1 MSKTLNRPMF
11 RRGGQVKSRGTG
23 IVANLQY
30 NQGGRVGYQSGQ
42 LVTGGELL
50 SKAQQGF
57 SSPFLQ
63 DLSKLAGSVGR
74 AGYKTISD
82 IYGFGAVPSTYLFG
96 KDVIPQTFEET
107 SFGSLFKPTIAKA
120 DEPDKLYDE
129 DEQEG
134 GAIDVSGLIP
144 KKELEPGT
152 DKDKKTIDVEDST
165 TIDLKDFERDAAEY
179 AKLLGIEKAR
189 GRDIGDMLARFSAA
203 ALQRPQRGE
212 DRGLSDI
219 LADFM
224 AMEAKT
230 PSRTEAIEQAA
241 GKLAITGKQ
250 AKDVALSKAQLKA
263 YTDAYKT
270 YAPAK
275 EVKLY
280 EFLKKKVGD
289 QDALRIALGGEKNF
303 ATLLN
308 KRAKDLGLPKLPTDS
323 FKNVVREFYGESYE
337 GDLPNI
343 DQSKLDGVYTIPG
356 TSRIVIYDKGKL
368 RKDTTY

>member
-11 RRGGQVKSRGTG
+11 RGGGRVESRGTG
-23 IVANLQY
+23 IVANLKY
-30 NQGGRVGYQSGQ
+30 NQGGRVGYQAGN
-42 LVTGGELL
+42 LVTGGQLL
-50 SKAQQGF
+50 RQAQEGTQFLPNIRPLSGALYGSDVLFPGGQPPSSMFINPLYQGSTQF
-57 SSPFLQ
+57 GNEPT
-63 DLSKLAGSVGR
+63 DMSVG
-74 AGYKTISD
+74 APMNYVPYSAEEIKTGEVESESD
-82 IYGFGAVPSTYLFG
+82 Y
-96 KDVIPQTFEET
+96 
-107 SFGSLFKPTIAKA
+107 
-120 DEPDKLYDE
+120 EP
-129 DEQEG
+129 G
-134 GAIDVSGLIP
+134 GEMDVSKIQ
-144 KKELEPGT
+144 KKEVEPGT
-152 DKDKKTIDVEDST
+152 DEEKKTIEIEDSST
-165 TIDLKDFERDAAEY
+165 VDLEDFERDAAEY
-179 AKLLGIEKAR
+179 AKLLGVEKAR
-189 GRDIGDMLARFSAA
+189 GRDISDMLARFSAA
-203 ALQRPQRGE
+203 ALQRPGRGE
-212 DRGLSDI
+212 KRGLTDV

-241 GKLAITGKQ
+241 AKLAITGKQ
-250 AKDVALSKAQLKA
+250 AKDIALSKAQLKA
-263 YTDAYKT
+263 YTDAYKK

-323 FKNVVREFYGESYE
+323 FKNVVREFYGDSYE

-343 DQSKLDGVYTIPG
+343 DQSKLDGVYTVPG
-356 TSRIVIYDKGKL
+356 TTRIVIYDKGKL